1 MVFKENDMT
10 ADQKRRVFE
19 AIADCDKQIA
29 REMAHREDLRDA
41 EMIKFHIGHK
51 AKLVAMLDAEKVLA

>member
-1 MVFKENDMT
+1 MSPADFKENDMT

-29 REMAHREDLRDA
+29 REMAHREDLRDMA
-41 EMIKFHIGHK
+41 LIEFCTAHR
-51 AKLVAMLDAEKVLA
+51 AKLVQMLNA

>member
-1 MVFKENDMT
+1 MT

-41 EMIKFHIGHK
+41 EMIAFCTNHK
-51 AKLVAMLDAEKVLA
+51 AKLLRMLGAEPVAA